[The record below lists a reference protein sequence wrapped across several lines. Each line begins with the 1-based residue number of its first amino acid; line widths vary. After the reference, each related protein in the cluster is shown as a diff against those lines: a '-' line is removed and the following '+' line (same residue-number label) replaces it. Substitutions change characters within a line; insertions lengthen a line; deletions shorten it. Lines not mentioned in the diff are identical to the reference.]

1 MIAREIRT
9 AFRALWKSP
18 GFALSVI
25 ITLGLGIGVNTAVFS
40 VLRGV
45 LLKPLPHRDGSQLLY
60 LRQGAE
66 RTGEENVRFSV
77 PEVVDLRSASK
88 TLTGFAEFSAM
99 TFNMVGARE
108 PVQIFAGIVTGNY
121 FDVMGLSPVAGRTFN
136 TGDDG
141 AGAAPV
147 MVLTHEY
154 WMNHF
159 GGDQGVVG
167 QTVRVNGRALAIVG
181 VLQPA
186 PHYPQATDVFV
197 NLVTSP
203 HHLSATMVHGRTHRM
218 TELFAR
224 LAPGAT
230 VPLVETEIGVL
241 STRMYA
247 ANPESYEE
255 AAGYGIAV
263 TPLRDALTQQARL
276 TLFLLMGVAGFVLLI
291 ALANVANL
299 TLMRGVARERELAVR
314 WALGAGGWRLRRLL
328 LAENLI
334 LAFAGAALG
343 LVLAVGG
350 LDLLVRFAQR
360 YTARADEIRIDG
372 VVLAFTVIVAIAGAF
387 AFAFAPRLSV
397 AGVQKSTLG
406 GSGRRTTSDVAGRR
420 LQRALVIAQLA
431 VTVVVLMGAGLL
443 VRTLINLYRVDTGV
457 ELENVLTMEVPI
469 EDAGRSP
476 GEVLTLYEEI
486 QRRIAA
492 LPQVTEVGIGSSIPL
507 RRSDFMLELAVEGR
521 QPLADEPTP
530 RAEYRTATPEYFSA
544 AGIPL
549 LRGRA
554 FESADRE
561 GSERV
566 VILNRTLADRLFP
579 DGDPVGR
586 MVAWTGDVLRFIP
599 VSGEWRRVVG
609 VVADTRDG
617 GPDAEP
623 RAVMF
628 QPFAQEVFT
637 GGFVIR
643 ARSDAAALAGPVTA
657 IIREIVPEQPL
668 VNVLTLEAIRE
679 ETVAPRRLNALLVG
693 AFATLA
699 LLIAAVGVGGVLAFS
714 VARRVPEIGIRIS
727 LGADPLRV
735 LQMVLAEG
743 GTQLVVGLGL
753 GLVGALLA
761 ARLMTGLLFGV
772 ATYDPVTLV
781 GVTLLIA
788 AVGLGA
794 CAVPAVKASRV
805 DPVRAIQAEG

>member
-1 MIAREIRT
+1 MLMREIRS
-9 AFRALWKSP
+9 AFRALGKSP

-25 ITLGLGIGVNTAVFS
+25 VTLGLGIGVNTAVFS
-40 VLRGV
+40 ALRGV
-45 LLKPLPHRDGSQLLY
+45 LLRPLPHREGSQLVY
-60 LRQGAE
+60 LQQGAE

-77 PEVVDLRSASK
+77 PEVVDLRDGSQ

-99 TFNMVGARE
+99 AFNMVGANE

-121 FDVMGLSPVAGRTFN
+121 FDVMGLNAVVGRTFN

-141 AGAAPV
+141 SGAAPV

-154 WMNHF
+154 WMSRF
-159 GGDQGVVG
+159 GGDPGVVG
-167 QTVRVNGRALAIVG
+167 RTVRVNGRTLTIVG

-230 VPLVETEIGVL
+230 LPQVETEIGVL
-241 STRMYA
+241 SARMYG

-276 TLFLLMGVAGFVLLI
+276 TLILLMGVAAFVLLI

-299 TLMRGVARERELAVR
+299 TLMRGIARERELAVR
-314 WALGAGGWRLRRLL
+314 WALGSGGWRLRRLL
-328 LAENLI
+328 LAENLL
-334 LAFAGAALG
+334 LALGGAALG
-343 LVLAVGG
+343 LALAWGG

-360 YTARADEIRIDG
+360 YTARATEIRIDG
-372 VVLAFTVIVAIAGAF
+372 IVLGFTIFIAIAGAI
-387 AFAFAPRLSV
+387 AFAFAPRLSG
-397 AGVQKSTLG
+397 AGASRASLVG
-406 GSGRRTTSDVAGRR
+406 NGRRSTSDSGGRR
-420 LQRALVIAQLA
+420 LQRGLVISQLA
-431 VTVVVLMGAGLL
+431 VTVVILTGAGLL

-469 EDAGRSP
+469 EDPGRSP
-476 GEVLTLYEEI
+476 AEILAIYEEI

-492 LPQVTEVGIGSSIPL
+492 LPQVTQVGIGSSIPL
-507 RRSDFMLELAVEGR
+507 RRSDFMLEVAVEGR

-530 RAEYRTATPEYFSA
+530 RAEYRTASPEYFAVS
-544 AGIPL
+544 GIPL
-549 LRGRA
+549 LQGRA
-554 FESADRE
+554 FESTDRADT
-561 GSERV
+561 ERV
-566 VILNRTLADRLFP
+566 VILNKTLADRLFP

-586 MVAWTGDVLRFIP
+586 MIAWTGDVLRFIP
-599 VSGEWRRVVG
+599 VSGDWRRVVG

-617 GPDAEP
+617 GPDVEP
-623 RAVMF
+623 RAVIF

-643 ARSDAAALAGPVTA
+643 ARSNAAALAGPVST
-657 IIREIVPEQPL
+657 IIRELVPEQPL
-668 VNVLTLEAIRE
+668 VNVLTLEDIRAE
-679 ETVAPRRLNALLVG
+679 SVAPRRLNAWLV
-693 AFATLA
+693 ATFAALA

-714 VARRVPEIGIRIS
+714 VARRIPEIGIRIS

-735 LQMVLAEG
+735 LRMVLAEG
-743 GTQLVVGLGL
+743 GTQLAVGLGL

-772 ATYDPVTLV
+772 ATHDPITLLA
-781 GVTLLIA
+781 VTLLIT

-794 CAVPAVKASRV
+794 CAVPAVKAARV
-805 DPVRAIQAEG
+805 DPVRAIQSE